1 MTMSTAVRVG
11 TMIVLVDLDY
21 DTEKPEVLSAQK
33 NGVDITEELRS
44 LGGLERLAE
53 LARTEV
59 HKIEGRK

>member
-11 TMIVLVDLDY
+11 SMIVLVDLDY
-21 DTEKPEVLSAQK
+21 DTDAPEVLSAQK

>member
-11 TMIVLVDLDY
+11 SMIVLVDIDN
-21 DTEKPEVLSAQK
+21 DTDNPEVLFAQK
-33 NGVDITEELRS
+33 NGVEITEELRS

-59 HKIEGRK
+59 HKLEGRK